1 MPAPT
6 PFVSD
11 TTLPQRVDVAI
22 IGGGIAGVSTALE
35 LAERGVSVAL
45 FEKGIIGGEQSS
57 RNWGW
62 CRQMG
67 RDTREIPL
75 ILESLRLWRGMNER
89 VGAETGFTQC
99 GIVYLCETD
108 EELAARETWYNAN
121 ARPYGLETR
130 LVSGAEADRLQPGS
144 TRAWKGALYTPND
157 GRAEPQLAPPAIAE
171 AARRRG
177 AQVFTDCAVRGI
189 EKAAGRISGIVTEKG
204 AVACDSVVLAGGAWS
219 RRFCANAGIDF
230 PQLSVIN
237 SVQRTEPIE
246 TRLAHS
252 CSAGK
257 FAVRKRLDGGYT
269 IAHRHLSVADILPDS
284 FPLFFDFLPALRLDW
299 KGLRLRFG
307 QRFFDELRLKR
318 KWRLDEVSP
327 FEIVRV
333 LDPKPVDNILDEAAA
348 SLKEY
353 YPEFE
358 GLRIAERWAGCID
371 ATPDAVPVISAVPS
385 LPGFF
390 MATGFSGHGFGL
402 GPGAGRLMAE
412 LVTGAVPCV
421 DPMPFRYVRYFDGTN
436 PKPMTGL

>member
-1 MPAPT
+1 
-6 PFVSD
+6 
-11 TTLPQRVDVAI
+11 
-22 IGGGIAGVSTALE
+22 
-35 LAERGVSVAL
+35 
-45 FEKGIIGGEQSS
+45 
-57 RNWGW
+57 
-62 CRQMG
+62 
-67 RDTREIPL
+67 
-75 ILESLRLWRGMNER
+75 
-89 VGAETGFTQC
+89 
-99 GIVYLCETD
+99 
-108 EELAARETWYNAN
+108 
-121 ARPYGLETR
+121 
-130 LVSGAEADRLQPGS
+130 
-144 TRAWKGALYTPND
+144 
-157 GRAEPQLAPPAIAE
+157 LAPPAIAE
-171 AARRRG
+171 AARKRG
-177 AQVFTDCAVRGI
+177 AQIFTNCAVRGI

-219 RRFCANAGIDF
+219 RRFCTNAGIDL

-246 TRLAHS
+246 TQVQHS

-327 FEIVRV
+327 FEVVRV
-333 LDPKPVDNILDEAAA
+333 LDPKPIDGILDEAAA
-348 SLKEY
+348 SLKDY

-358 GLRIAERWAGCID
+358 TLRIAERWAGCID
-371 ATPDAVPVISAVPS
+371 AMPDAVPVISAVPKI
-385 LPGFF
+385 PGFF

-402 GPGAGRLMAE
+402 GPGAGKLMAE

-421 DPMPFRYVRYFDGTN
+421 DPAPFRYVRYFDGTN
-436 PKPMTGL
+436 PKPTTGL

>member
-1 MPAPT
+1 MA
-6 PFVSD
+6 
-11 TTLPQRVDVAI
+11 
-22 IGGGIAGVSTALE
+22 
-35 LAERGVSVAL
+35 
-45 FEKGIIGGEQSS
+45 SS
-57 RNWGW
+57 
-62 CRQMG
+62 
-67 RDTREIPL
+67 
-75 ILESLRLWRGMNER
+75 
-89 VGAETGFTQC
+89 
-99 GIVYLCETD
+99 
-108 EELAARETWYNAN
+108 
-121 ARPYGLETR
+121 
-130 LVSGAEADRLQPGS
+130 
-144 TRAWKGALYTPND
+144 
-157 GRAEPQLAPPAIAE
+157 AIAE

-177 AQVFTDCAVRGI
+177 AQVFTNCAVRGI

-204 AVACDSVVLAGGAWS
+204 AVACESVVLAGGAWS

-246 TRLAHS
+246 TRLEHS

-257 FAVRKRLDGGYT
+257 FAIRKRLDGGYT

-307 QRFFDELRLKR
+307 QRFFDEARLKR
-318 KWRLDEVSP
+318 KWRLDEISP
-327 FEIVRV
+327 FEVVRV
-333 LDPKPVDNILDEAAA
+333 LDPKPVDDILDEAMA

-358 GLRIAERWAGCID
+358 DLRIAERWAGCID

-402 GPGAGRLMAE
+402 GPGAGKLMAE

-421 DPMPFRYVRYFDGTN
+421 DPAPFRYVRYFDGTN
-436 PKPMTGL
+436 PKPTTGL

>member
-6 PFVSD
+6 PFISD
-11 TTLPQRVDVAI
+11 TTLPQRVNVAV

-35 LAERGVSVAL
+35 LADRGVSVAL

-67 RDTREIPL
+67 RDSREIPL
-75 ILESLRLWRGMNER
+75 ILESLKLWRRMNER
-89 VGAETGFTQC
+89 VEAETGFTQC
-99 GIVYLCETD
+99 GIVYLCET
-108 EELAARETWYNAN
+108 EEEVAARENWYNAN
-121 ARPYGLETR
+121 AKPYGLETR

-144 TRAWKGALYTPND
+144 TRMWRGALYTPND
-157 GRAEPQLAPPAIAE
+157 GRAEPQLAPSAIAE
-171 AARRRG
+171 AARKRG
-177 AQVFTDCAVRGI
+177 AQVFTNCAVRGI
-189 EKAAGRISGIVTEKG
+189 EKSAGRISGIVTEKG
-204 AVACDSVVLAGGAWS
+204 AVACDNVVLAGGAWS
-219 RRFCANAGIDF
+219 RRFCTNAGIDL

-246 TRLAHS
+246 TRLQHS

-257 FAVRKRLDGGYT
+257 FAIRKRLDGGYT

-284 FPLFFDFLPALRLDW
+284 FPLFFDFLPALRIDW

-307 QRFFDELRLKR
+307 QRFLEELRLKR
-318 KWRLDEVSP
+318 KWRLDETSP
-327 FEIVRV
+327 FEVVRV
-333 LDPKPVDNILDEAAA
+333 LDPKPIDGILDEAAA
-348 SLKEY
+348 SLKDY

-358 GLRIAERWAGCID
+358 SLRIAERWAGCID
-371 ATPDAVPVISAVPS
+371 ATPDAVPVISAVPNV
-385 LPGFF
+385 PGFF

-402 GPGAGRLMAE
+402 GPGAGKLMAE

-421 DPMPFRYVRYFDGTN
+421 DPTPFRYTRYFDGTN
-436 PKPMTGL
+436 PKPTTGL